1 MRNYLETQYK
11 LLLNA
16 CNLSSNLAQ
25 AQGNVNRIIKESIQ
39 RFTEAC
45 AVPAI
50 WCYGK
55 HTKMLMSDFIYVMK
69 NVRYIIDAS
78 HSGQEESG
86 FCIIREDQ
94 IRERK
99 IDGILISSFK
109 YRNEI
114 KQNLVQNYPEI
125 CYLDIYEE
133 LEKNKI
139 FLSFEYFSQQ
149 HPYGYYSSI
158 NTWKRKLLT
167 AQTDEE
173 RENLYRNL
181 VSEYILIKDF
191 RSAICCMEQARDEI
205 GTALFQK
212 LLAMTKDMYRI
223 EQEAAGA
230 IPENNVVMLCM
241 DGMREKDLTGNQM
254 PGMKEWIVRKGRF
267 YTNAYSVSTSTN
279 ESLIPAYSENDDL
292 RTKYYEKITIAEADC
307 RFISEAVRQKRT
319 IHFYTDGIRY
329 VDSEYINV
337 TDKMQ
342 TVTEKLWDFILDAV
356 DEENGLFYV
365 HVLYESHFSYP
376 NPYTE
381 EPLVADGTSIMFDY
395 LAVNGQK
402 LRTDYDRQHTDAL
415 RYLDDVLTPLIGRL
429 KCRMVL
435 FADHGNILLSPEE
448 SIQEVERTK
457 FSFHSDLVRVPLVIK
472 SPETGEGQTDELV
485 SIMSL
490 NTILTDLMCHKPAI
504 PKEREYVK
512 LVRSEIYNPDF
523 KYIYHKCGYDQE
535 LLAFEVFVF
544 ADGMKLAIYSD
555 GKSELFSAEDDQKI
569 RDDRKKNALLKKV
582 KQKITVCDFLQ

>member
-1 MRNYLETQYK
+1 M
-11 LLLNA
+11 
-16 CNLSSNLAQ
+16 
-25 AQGNVNRIIKESIQ
+25 
-39 RFTEAC
+39 
-45 AVPAI
+45 
-50 WCYGK
+50 
-55 HTKMLMSDFIYVMK
+55 
-69 NVRYIIDAS
+69 
-78 HSGQEESG
+78 
-86 FCIIREDQ
+86 
-94 IRERK
+94 
-99 IDGILISSFK
+99 
-109 YRNEI
+109 
-114 KQNLVQNYPEI
+114 
-125 CYLDIYEE
+125 
-133 LEKNKI
+133 
-139 FLSFEYFSQQ
+139 
-149 HPYGYYSSI
+149 
-158 NTWKRKLLT
+158 
-167 AQTDEE
+167 
-173 RENLYRNL
+173 
-181 VSEYILIKDF
+181 IKDF

-267 YTNAYSVSTSTN
+267 YTNASSVSTSTN